1 MKNKKKSQE
10 KKKVVKSKINKNK
23 IKMIE
28 IGPNKSIL
36 TANTN

>member
-10 KKKVVKSKINKNK
+10 KKKVVKSKINK
-23 IKMIE
+23 IKMID